1 VSDRPRVLV
10 ELGEEL
16 DRVAR
21 EVLSSESTTMTPAPA
36 TRRWWHW
43 RAVPVVAFVVLGG
56 TAAAFASGLIS
67 FGAPAKPSA
76 VFSNPR
82 AGLGALKPGTV
93 KLLPISTADPHG
105 GPPWGLRVL
114 STTRG
119 AGCIQVGRLVDG
131 KLAALGQDG
140 AFGNDGRAHALP
152 VSTPIDWFSCTL
164 LDGKGQF
171 FNSVTLE
178 NQAASAAWWFL
189 SQSCV
194 PFGTRQLARRPLT
207 VCPQRDER
215 DLYFGLLGPEA
226 KSITYTVAGQTHTE
240 ATIGPEGAYLIVT
253 DAPSRHLLPFLP
265 GGGAGTADDVP
276 VDSPISSIQYRNGA
290 TCHLLTSHRWIAGSL
305 ACSPSLPEPVGYV
318 PTGSAPARAQVAAP
332 IEARLTPGRQGRT
345 EITVSFKSRVAITN
359 LRGEYQ
365 LEWHNP
371 SWPPKVHGYTTI
383 GGAEMIEAGD
393 FVGAASAGADIAAGQ
408 TLTATIGGFGPALT
422 RGVARGTITLR
433 YSTGPS
439 LDGSLPTA
447 KIPVG
452 SFAVRIP

>member
-1 VSDRPRVLV
+1 MSDRPRVLV

-21 EVLSSESTTMTPAPA
+21 EVLSSESTTVTPTRAN
-36 TRRWWHW
+36 RRWWHW
-43 RAVPVVAFVVLGG
+43 RAVPVVALVALGG
-56 TAAAFASGLIS
+56 AAAAFASGLIS
-67 FGAPAKPSA
+67 FGAPAKPSL

-82 AGLGALKPGTV
+82 TGLGALQPGTV

-114 STTRG
+114 STSRG

-140 AFGNDGRAHALP
+140 AFGNDGRAHELP

-194 PFGTRQLARRPLT
+194 PLGTRRVVGRRSP

-215 DLYFGLLGPEA
+215 NLYFGLLGPEA
-226 KSITYTVAGQTHTE
+226 KGIAYTLSGQTRTQ
-240 ATIGPEGAYLIVT
+240 ATVGPEGAYLIVT
-253 DAPSRHLLPFLP
+253 DASAHHLLPFLP
-265 GGGAGTADDVP
+265 GEGGGTADDVP
-276 VDSPISSIQYRNGA
+276 VDSPITSIQYRNGA
-290 TCHLLTSHRWIAGSL
+290 TCHLLTSRRWIAGSR
-305 ACSPSLPEPVGYV
+305 ACSPSLQEPVGYV
-318 PTGSAPARAQVAAP
+318 PAGSAPTPVQVATP
-332 IEARLTPGRQGRT
+332 IEARLIRGRQGRA
-345 EITVSFKSRVAITN
+345 EISISFKSRVAITN
-359 LRGEYQ
+359 LRGQYQ

-371 SWPPKVHGYTTI
+371 RMPPKVDGFTTI
-383 GGAEMIEAGD
+383 GGAAMIQAGD
-393 FVGAASAGADIAAGQ
+393 FVGAASTGADIAAGQ
-408 TLTATIGGFGPALT
+408 TVTATIGGFGPALT
-422 RGVARGTITLR
+422 QGVTRGHITLR

-439 LDGSLPTA
+439 LDGYLPTA

-452 SFAVRIP
+452 SFAVKIP